1 MLNDIENKFL
11 DDWFFDIGKKSLPD
25 LVDFRLKW
33 GEAQKLNILD
43 YSEYKK
49 YKESQPKDLMSYVKK
64 NPKAFAV
71 KSDSEEIKDTII
83 SPEFI
88 LPNADKKITVSEE
101 LKLHYTK
108 SLSDYLTSTEQE
120 FIRNNIDL
128 INSERWLELRDK
140 ADNTFDYSESTIAIF
155 KFLADGLGY
164 DFKYFE
170 ELLKLE

>member
-11 DDWFFDIGKKSLPD
+11 DDWFFDVGKKSLPD
-25 LVDFRLKW
+25 LVDFRFKW

-71 KSDSEEIKDTII
+71 KSDSEEVKDTIV
-83 SPEFI
+83 SPEFT
-88 LPNADKKITVSEE
+88 LPNADKKITVSED

-120 FIRNNIDL
+120 FIRNNMDL
-128 INSERWLELRDK
+128 INRERWLELRDK
-140 ADNTFDYSESTIAIF
+140 ADNIFDYSESTTAIF

-164 DFKYFE
+164 DFTYFE